1 VLARLARV
9 AWADVLRYEA
19 ESAAPPEAA
28 WALVARPHRWKEWA
42 PHVRGAV
49 GLGVP
54 EVEEGRHGVARLFGA
69 LPVPAVV
76 TDKVPGRSWTWRVGP
91 VTLVHR
97 VRPRADGTC
106 VVGVDL
112 SAAPALETVLA
123 LTYGPVVA
131 LLVERLARVAERTG
145 AVAEP
150 ARLAAAS

>member
-1 VLARLARV
+1 M
-9 AWADVLRYEA
+9 LRYEA
-19 ESAAPPEAA
+19 ESFAPPEAA
-28 WALVARPHRWKEWA
+28 WALVSRPHRWREWA

-54 EVEEGRHGVARLFGA
+54 EVQAGRHGFARLLGA

-76 TDKVPGRSWTWRVGP
+76 TDKEPGRSWTWRVGP
-91 VTLVHR
+91 VRLVHR

-112 SAAPALETVLA
+112 SASPVLETVLA

-131 LLVERLARVAERTG
+131 LLVERLARAAER
-145 AVAEP
+145 
-150 ARLAAAS
+150 R

>member
-1 VLARLARV
+1 VARV
-9 AWADVLRYEA
+9 LSYEA
-19 ESAAPPEAA
+19 ESAAPPEVA

-54 EVEEGRHGVARLFGA
+54 EVEAGRHGVARLLGA
-69 LPVPAVV
+69 IPVPAVV

-106 VVGVDL
+106 VVAVDL
-112 SAAPALETVLA
+112 TAATALETVLA

-131 LLVERLARVAERTG
+131 LLVERLARVAEARAG
-145 AVAEP
+145 AAGAAP
-150 ARLAAAS
+150 GTALAA

>member
-1 VLARLARV
+1 MPGVLS
-9 AWADVLRYEA
+9 YES
-19 ESAAPPEAA
+19 ESAAPAEVA

-42 PHVRGAV
+42 PQMRGAV

-54 EVEEGRHGVARLFGA
+54 EVEAGRRGVARVLGA
-69 LPVPAVV
+69 IPVPAVV

-112 SAAPALETVLA
+112 SAAAPIETVLA

-131 LLVERLARVAERTG
+131 LLVERLARVAEDRAG
-145 AVAEP
+145 RRDAAP
-150 ARLAAAS
+150 AAAA

>member
-1 VLARLARV
+1 MLGVLS
-9 AWADVLRYEA
+9 YEA
-19 ESAAPPEAA
+19 ESVAPAEVA

-42 PHVRGAV
+42 PHLRGAV

-54 EVEEGRHGVARLFGA
+54 EVEAGRHGVARLFGA

-112 SAAPALETVLA
+112 TAAAPVETVLA

-131 LLVERLARVAERTG
+131 LLVERLARVAEDRAG
-145 AVAEP
+145 LRDAVP
-150 ARLAAAS
+150 AAAA

>member
-1 VLARLARV
+1 VLS
-9 AWADVLRYEA
+9 YES
-19 ESAAPPEAA
+19 ESAAPAEVA

-42 PHVRGAV
+42 PQMRGAV

-54 EVEEGRHGVARLFGA
+54 EVEAGRRGVARVLGA
-69 LPVPAVV
+69 IPVPAVV

-112 SAAPALETVLA
+112 SAAAPIETVLA

-131 LLVERLARVAERTG
+131 LLVERLARVAEDRAG
-145 AVAEP
+145 RRDAAP
-150 ARLAAAS
+150 AAAA